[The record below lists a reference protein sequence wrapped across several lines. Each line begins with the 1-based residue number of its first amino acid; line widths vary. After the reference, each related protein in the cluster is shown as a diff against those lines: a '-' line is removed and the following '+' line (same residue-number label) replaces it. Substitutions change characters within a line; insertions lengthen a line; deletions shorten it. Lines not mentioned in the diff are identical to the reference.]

1 LVLSWQCN
9 VVHFDLKA
17 ENLLCDLRN
26 LDTPVVKIG
35 DMGLSKQKMTT
46 FVSGNMRGTLPWM
59 APELFF
65 GDRNSPK
72 VDGKDSPS
80 GLVTNK
86 VSTLIQSYKARSR
99 RPELQQ
105 RDQRPGRRHHAPRVQ
120 QEVLHHTVY

>member
-1 LVLSWQCN
+1 MEYLHKCN

-26 LDTPVVKIG
+26 LDCPVVKIG

-72 VDGKDSPS
+72 VEGKDCLVSNKVDVFSFGVVLWEIWQLGETPYS
-80 GLVTNK
+80 GLQVGLFCLT
-86 VSTLIQSYKARSR
+86 
-99 RPELQQ
+99 Q
-105 RDQRPGRRHHAPRVQ
+105 RNWDGCLNLTA
-120 QEVLHHTVY
+120 

>member
-1 LVLSWQCN
+1 M
-9 VVHFDLKA
+9 VHFDLKA

-99 RPELQQ
+99 RPSELQQ
-105 RDQRPGRRHHAPRVQ
+105 RPPNSCLLITCHPV
-120 QEVLHHTVY
+120 T